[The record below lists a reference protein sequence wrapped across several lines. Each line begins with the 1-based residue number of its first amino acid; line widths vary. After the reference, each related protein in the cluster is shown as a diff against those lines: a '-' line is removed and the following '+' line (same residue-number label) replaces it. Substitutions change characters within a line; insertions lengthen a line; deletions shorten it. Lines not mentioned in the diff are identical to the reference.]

1 MGKGMDKFLSIQR
14 GVGKVGATYDAVGS
28 IVGGILFAII
38 GIVCITM
45 GVKHTKFSITSRS
58 DEFCKDNASSCPE
71 GCENKG
77 SKCVPTLKD
86 EKAGTVFIVA
96 GVFFLIIAALIVWS
110 GLFWRRA
117 VYKNKGVA
125 TVGGF
130 LFEAQLLNDLFR

>member
-45 GVKHTKFSITSRS
+45 GVKHTKFSITSRTCPENES
-58 DEFCKDNASSCPE
+58 PCPE
-71 GCENKG
+71 GCEKNG
-77 SKCVPTLKD
+77 GKCVPTLKD
-86 EKAGTVFIVA
+86 EKAGTIFIVA

-110 GLFWRRA
+110 ALFWRRA